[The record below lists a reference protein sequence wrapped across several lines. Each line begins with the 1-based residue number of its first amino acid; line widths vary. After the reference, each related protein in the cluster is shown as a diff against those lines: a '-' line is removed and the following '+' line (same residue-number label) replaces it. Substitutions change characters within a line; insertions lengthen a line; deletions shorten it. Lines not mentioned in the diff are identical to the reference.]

1 MEVFSFRFFDHIRNR
16 WVVARHKLSKDAL
29 AVRYDRY
36 EIIGEAEVRQPV
48 NDGHFNPAQKPSSL
62 CRLCEIVREQPLMKP
77 MRLVHPETGN
87 LMLFDVRSEAVCPTC
102 GARYRRTMNV
112 IALVDAPTA

>member
-36 EIIGEAEVRQPV
+36 EIIGEAEVGQPV
-48 NDGHFNPAQKPSSL
+48 NDGNDGHFNPTQKPSKLSHL
-62 CRLCEIVREQPLMKP
+62 CDLGRGEPLMKP
-77 MRLVHPETGN
+77 MHLVHPETGD
-87 LMLFDVRSEAVCPTC
+87 LMLFDARSEAVCPTC
-102 GARYRRTMNV
+102 GARYRRTQNV
-112 IALVDAPTA
+112 